1 MRIDNPSIE
10 VFYIAEVQ
18 VKFPY
23 VDKLD
28 IPLERDFFM
37 RNLIRELSSLLED
50 MVGRE
55 EASGFISIV
64 GQRIGSQLNKEYQQA
79 LNVEGIPRERISA
92 VLIDLKRR
100 IKGDFYLIEET
111 EKKLVLGNRACPF
124 AEKVRDRPSLCMM
137 TSNVF
142 GVIAAENVGY
152 SKVILEQTIARG
164 NPECRIV
171 VYFDATD
178 EAGKTT
184 KGREYFQTEII

>member
-1 MRIDNPSIE
+1 MAD
-10 VFYIAEVQ
+10 VQ

-23 VDKLD
+23 VEKLD

-64 GQRIGSQLNKEYQQA
+64 GQRIGSQLNKEYRDA

-100 IKGDFYLIEET
+100 IKGDFYVIEET
-111 EKKLVLGNRACPF
+111 DKKIVLGNRACPF
-124 AEKVRDRPSLCMM
+124 AEKVKDRPSLCMM

-152 SKVILEQTIARG
+152 SKVVLEQTIARG

-171 VYFDATD
+171 IYFDAID
-178 EAGKTT
+178 EVVKQSN
-184 KGREYFQTEII
+184 GREYFQTEII